1 MASVDEG
8 QPWEPEGLVSSQGL
22 EQDWHQWIFVNH
34 SLPLEKICC
43 FSFDMDYTL
52 VACKSPAYEALA
64 FELLLECLVCIRYPH
79 EILCYTYDPG
89 FPTSTHPPP
98 LCSLPMGLVFD
109 AFYGNLLKVGTCEN
123 VLLGTY
129 GFTLL
134 SEAKIWSFYP
144 SECIQRDD
152 LQRFHILNT
161 LFNLPEV
168 CLVDFFSSCFRY
180 TNCDT
185 GYQQGSLFQDV
196 TDARSNV
203 HESCHSHHP
212 GHRCTHTAL
221 CSLLQ
226 GCLKEKTL
234 EDLEKYVKKGV
245 RIPILLGKMKEAGKF
260 LTTTSS
266 YRHTDAIVT
275 YLFDAGEA
283 SLAMGAGPM
292 SLCIRAHLC
301 TCEWLWRLTGHT
313 GHPTQTSASTFPHFH
328 VPGLDGDAGERD
340 FLVPGPGMSHL
351 AGQQDPGTWMTLG
364 LVEASAKPRRSYFDL
379 MVVDTQKPFFAE
391 GMMLRQVYTDS
402 SKLHVGTYSG
412 PHQHRAIY
420 CAGSSD
426 VVCELLRVQGKDIL
440 YNGDH
445 IFGNILKSKKRQGW
459 WTCLVVLEL
468 SGGLGTWA
476 QEKER
481 LEELQRLD
489 MRLADLHQHMDGSSC
504 GLQVIN
510 STKRE
515 IQMPHESLVEQDRVS
530 LNCTFSFL
538 SCSPRVTMKDIK

>member
-34 SLPLEKICC
+34 SLALEKIRC

-52 VACKSPAYEALA
+52 VACKSLAYEALA

-89 FPTSTHPPP
+89 FPTR
-98 LCSLPMGLVFD
+98 GLVFD
-109 AFYGNLLKVGTCEN
+109 AFYGNLLKVDTHEN

-129 GFTLL
+129 GFPLL
-134 SEAKIWSFYP
+134 SDSPLPRAKIWSFYP

-161 LFNLPEV
+161 LFNLPATDRHLCLRNQSLEV
-168 CLVDFFSSCFRY
+168 CLVDFFSSCSRY
-180 TNCDT
+180 INCDT

-196 TDARSNV
+196 TDAMSNV
-203 HESCHSHHP
+203 HES
-212 GHRCTHTAL
+212 
-221 CSLLQ
+221 

-234 EDLEKYVKKGV
+234 QDLEEYMKKGGSRALRWSLPSGV
-245 RIPILLGKMKEAGKF
+245 DGDLHTLALLKAFLAG
-260 LTTTSS
+260 LGPTCPERCESPS
-266 YRHTDAIVT
+266 CWSIVT

-283 SLAMGAGPM
+283 
-292 SLCIRAHLC
+292 
-301 TCEWLWRLTGHT
+301 
-313 GHPTQTSASTFPHFH
+313 
-328 VPGLDGDAGERD
+328 
-340 FLVPGPGMSHL
+340 
-351 AGQQDPGTWMTLG
+351 
-364 LVEASAKPRRSYFDL
+364 EASAKPWRSCFDL

-391 GMMLRQVYTDS
+391 GMMLRQVNTAMAGAADS
-402 SKLHVGTYSG
+402 RKLHVGTYTG

-420 CAGSSD
+420 CGGSSD

-459 WTCLVVLEL
+459 RTCLVVLEL
-468 SGGLGTWA
+468 SGELGTWA
-476 QEKER
+476 REKER

-510 STKRE
+510 STTRE
-515 IQMPHESLVEQDRVS
+515 IRMPHESLVEQDRAS
-530 LNCTFSFL
+530 LNCAFSFL
-538 SCSPRVTMKDIK
+538 SCSPRVSCGEVVVLAPSLGGALALQPTSSAAWGHHWAKRGS